1 MLASALIIYFIPLA
15 MSQLLVIILGGV
27 AGLYCVHTA
36 KLAVP
41 IVIKDQPE
49 IQKTV
54 STPFR
59 AYYWLL
65 IFVGLFILLLS
76 CNGGHL
82 LLLYKYLK
90 VLPFR
95 LTGIWR
101 RTCCASSL
109 IPELVTSRLIE
120 ESNFELGYAFAQLV
134 PDLYLLLLLTWV
146 HSYRLLL
153 LH

>member
-41 IVIKDQPE
+41 IVVKDQPE

-54 STPFR
+54 STSFR

-65 IFVGLFILLLS
+65 IFVGLFILLFIMQWWAPSFAIQIFESFTVQAHWYLAEDILCFLS
-76 CNGGHL
+76 YIRN
-82 LLLYKYLK
+82 
-90 VLPFR
+90 
-95 LTGIWR
+95 W
-101 RTCCASSL
+101 
-109 IPELVTSRLIE
+109 
-120 ESNFELGYAFAQLV
+120 
-134 PDLYLLLLLTWV
+134 
-146 HSYRLLL
+146 
-153 LH
+153 